1 MNTEA
6 MNYQTGN
13 YLDYTPAAARTAG
26 QVVQV
31 GGRAGICTTDLAASE
46 KGAVQVKG
54 IIKIVKAQVAGNA
67 GDPVGWDEDGDP
79 YGGVAG
85 SGALTT
91 ILTDADFLVGSL
103 VAAAAA
109 TDETALVA
117 LNEFVPT
124 QPTFDGFTF
133 ETVSANKTLDAQD
146 CGKAFIVTADAK
158 TITLPATASGLGPIA
173 IINGGADGTVGINV
187 SPNSNDKIMGPD
199 IAGTDNKDLIN
210 TKATAVHWDYVIIR
224 PDVAGNGWS
233 IDAMRGT
240 WETET

>member
-26 QVVQV
+26 EVVQV

-46 KGAVQVKG
+46 KGSVQVKG
-54 IIKIVKAQVAGNA
+54 IVKMAKAAVAGNA
-67 GDPVGWDEDGDP
+67 GDPVGWDEDGNPID
-79 YGGVAG
+79 G
-85 SGALTT
+85 SGVVTT

-103 VAAAAA
+103 IEDVG
-109 TDETALVA
+109 TGDSTALVA

-133 ETVSANKTLDAQD
+133 ETVDANKTLDAQD

-158 TITLPATASGLGPIA
+158 TITLPATASGLGPVA
-173 IINGGADGTVGINV
+173 VINGGADGTVGINI

-233 IDAMRGT
+233 VDAMRGI